1 MKEETSRRMSIIT
14 RTELDDKNLVKAI
27 NTKAVPVA
35 AYRMNFCIFTQSE
48 LTELDQVIKRDLR
61 TTGKQW
67 TIVHERKNGARRLK
81 SLRQVYEET
90 RLRVGCYVFVS
101 DNRWIKEAG
110 KQETI

>member
-1 MKEETSRRMSIIT
+1 M
-14 RTELDDKNLVKAI
+14 
-27 NTKAVPVA
+27 
-35 AYRMNFCIFTQSE
+35 
-48 LTELDQVIKRDLR
+48 
-61 TTGKQW
+61 
-67 TIVHERKNGARRLK
+67 HERKNGARRLK